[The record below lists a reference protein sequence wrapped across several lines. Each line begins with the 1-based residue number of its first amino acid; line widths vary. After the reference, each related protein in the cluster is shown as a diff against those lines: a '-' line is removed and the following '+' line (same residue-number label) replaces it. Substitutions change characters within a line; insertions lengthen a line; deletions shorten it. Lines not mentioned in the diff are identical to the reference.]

1 MKTLENIHVGIIGIG
16 YIGLSLA
23 LEISK
28 KYKVIAYD
36 KSRKRIREL
45 NLKFDSTNEHNL
57 KKINTSNIKF
67 TNSTSKLYK
76 CNIYIIAVP
85 TPVKKNQPDL
95 QLTLS
100 ATNIVAKNIKK
111 GDIVVYESTF
121 YPGVTENICA
131 VEIEKISKLKLNQDF
146 FVGYSPERINPGDKT
161 RTISKIK
168 KITSGS
174 SKNSATFID
183 KFYKTFIKAG
193 TYKVDSIKIAEAAKV
208 IENTQRDLNIALI
221 NEFSIIFD
229 RLDIDTFKI
238 LDAANTKW
246 NFINFQPGLV
256 GGHCIG
262 VDPYYLT
269 YISKKFGYD
278 PKIIDSG
285 REVNDNY
292 YKHVGRKILFYLN
305 KKKNPRVLILGFT
318 FKENCTDIRNTK
330 IFDLYKLLSKKIKVE
345 IHDELADH
353 SKVKKIYNL
362 KLVKK
367 IKLNAYDLIVF
378 PIKHKYIISKK
389 ESFYNKFLKRN
400 GLIFDL
406 KNIFKKSKT
415 VIKI

>member
-1 MKTLENIHVGIIGIG
+1 MKTLKNIHVGIIGIG

-28 KYKVIAYD
+28 KYSVIAYD
-36 KSRKRIREL
+36 KSRKRIKEL
-45 NLKFDSTNEHNL
+45 NSNFDSTYEHNL
-57 KKINTSNIKF
+57 KNTKTSNIKF
-67 TNSTSKLYK
+67 TYSTSNLYK

-95 QLTLS
+95 QLTLN

-111 GDIVVYESTF
+111 GDIVIYESTF
-121 YPGVTENICA
+121 YPGVTEDICA
-131 VEIEKISKLKLNQDF
+131 VKIEKISKLQLNRDF

-174 SKNSATFID
+174 SKISANFID
-183 KFYKTFIKAG
+183 NFYNTFIKAG

-229 RLDIDTFKI
+229 RLNIDTFKI
-238 LDAANTKW
+238 LEAANTKW
-246 NFINFQPGLV
+246 NFLNFEPGLV

-292 YKHVGRKILFYLN
+292 YKHLGKKILLLLN

-330 IFDLYKLLSKKIKVE
+330 IFDLYKLLSKKIKVD

-353 SKVKKIYNL
+353 SKVKKVYNL
-362 KLVKK
+362 KLIKK

-378 PIKHKYIISKK
+378 PLKHKYIITKK
-389 ESFYNKFLKRN
+389 ESFYNKFLKKN

-406 KNIFKKSKT
+406 KNIFKKGKT